1 MIKVNLLEKD
11 PNSIK
16 GESFYLD
23 LPAPYPFTILSKTI
37 TDNNGLDDFIK
48 NEFERKYST
57 IYAKLKDMNLVPKY
71 ILKSYTEED
80 DLFIKNNLRKII
92 SLFFNQYVD
101 PSKVDY
107 KQGILLKL
115 YNEPIN

>member
-1 MIKVNLLEKD
+1 MFFID
-11 PNSIK
+11 
-16 GESFYLD
+16 LD
-23 LPAPYPFTILSKTI
+23 DLDRIILTHIDSDHIAGILSLT
-37 TDNNGLDDFIK
+37 
-48 NEFERKYST
+48 
-57 IYAKLKDMNLVPKY
+57 
-71 ILKSYTEED
+71 ED

-101 PSKVDY
+101 SSTVDY

>member
-1 MIKVNLLEKD
+1 MFFID
-11 PNSIK
+11 
-16 GESFYLD
+16 LD
-23 LPAPYPFTILSKTI
+23 DLDRIILTHIDSDHIAGILSLT
-37 TDNNGLDDFIK
+37 
-48 NEFERKYST
+48 
-57 IYAKLKDMNLVPKY
+57 
-71 ILKSYTEED
+71 ED

>member
-1 MIKVNLLEKD
+1 MFFID
-11 PNSIK
+11 
-16 GESFYLD
+16 LD
-23 LPAPYPFTILSKTI
+23 DLDRIILTHIDSDHIAGILSLT
-37 TDNNGLDDFIK
+37 
-48 NEFERKYST
+48 
-57 IYAKLKDMNLVPKY
+57 
-71 ILKSYTEED
+71 ED

-107 KQGILLKL
+107 KQRILLKL

>member
-1 MIKVNLLEKD
+1 MFFID
-11 PNSIK
+11 
-16 GESFYLD
+16 LD
-23 LPAPYPFTILSKTI
+23 DLDRIILTHIDSDHIAVILSLT
-37 TDNNGLDDFIK
+37 
-48 NEFERKYST
+48 
-57 IYAKLKDMNLVPKY
+57 
-71 ILKSYTEED
+71 ED